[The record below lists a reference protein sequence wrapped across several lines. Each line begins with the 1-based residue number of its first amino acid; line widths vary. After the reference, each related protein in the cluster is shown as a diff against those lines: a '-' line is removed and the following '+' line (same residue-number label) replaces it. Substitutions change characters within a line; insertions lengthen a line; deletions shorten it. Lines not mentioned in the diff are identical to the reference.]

1 MGIFQLL
8 VLAQADVKLLCFA
21 RQDEVT
27 EYVIDSVTARPSN
40 LCDFLKYCDRIIG
53 SRQQTVYWKLYDHSL
68 ETITTIKITVTVLSV
83 LKWFCVYEELSR
95 LRLKL
100 EAWQL

>member
-1 MGIFQLL
+1 MGIFPLL

-53 SRQQTVYWKLYDHSL
+53 SRQQTVYWQLYDHSL
-68 ETITTIKITVTVLSV
+68 ETITTIKITV
-83 LKWFCVYEELSR
+83 KWFCVYEELSR
-95 LRLKL
+95 LRLKP